1 MVVSSGVQLS
11 LVSTK
16 QLTTLQRRL
25 SWSPSMLQSPAQGV
39 AKSAEERK
47 LLRVGSTGSFSSDST
62 NGGPGESSKLKY
74 Q

>member
-1 MVVSSGVQLS
+1 MFVSAGLQLS

-25 SWSPSMLQSPAQGV
+25 SWSPSMSQPPAQ
-39 AKSAEERK
+39 AAARLADLQK
-47 LLRVGSTGSFSSDST
+47 LVRSPSTGSFSSDST
-62 NGGPGESSKLKY
+62 GLVEAGKLKS

>member
-1 MVVSSGVQLS
+1 MFVSAGLQLS

-25 SWSPSMLQSPAQGV
+25 SWSPSMLQSSTQAA
-39 AKSAEERK
+39 AKSAEVQK
-47 LLRVGSTGSFSSDST
+47 LVHSFSTGSFSSDST
-62 NGGPGESSKLKY
+62 GLVEAGKLKS